1 MHKIILFTY
10 KKYPDI
16 VRYLLVIKISK
27 KMYLMEYKYK
37 LNELDFNLNLKT
49 PWLTP
54 HAVRPFYRR
63 ISFKMT
69 TWMLNFSKQM
79 SGDTKRNKESLS

>member
-49 PWLTP
+49 P
-54 HAVRPFYRR
+54 
-63 ISFKMT
+63 
-69 TWMLNFSKQM
+69 
-79 SGDTKRNKESLS
+79 